1 MKFFQGGFTNMNFK
15 KVATISIALNIALL
29 LVGGYFVYSNMSGD
43 DKKVVSSPEYKMESS
58 EVSSATSDNNSNE
71 RERSPSY
78 KVRTSIFN
86 NAISVDT
93 GVVFLGD
100 SITNF
105 NEWGEA
111 FPYVKVYNRGIS
123 GDTTV
128 GVMKRLNQIV
138 ALKPSK
144 VFIMIG
150 INDLGAKTP
159 KEEILKNYNTI
170 LEKMK
175 SELPDTK
182 IFIESI
188 LPTKPLAKS
197 KKLSN
202 EDINWLN
209 TELGKVAKENGHTF
223 IDLHSLFVD
232 QDGQLKGEWTVDGVH
247 ITGDGYKAWENEIK
261 KYVYR

>member
-1 MKFFQGGFTNMNFK
+1 MNLK
-15 KVATISIALNIALL
+15 KVATISIALNITLL
-29 LVGGYFVYSNMSGD
+29 LVGGYFVYSNVIGE
-43 DKKVVSSPEYKMESS
+43 KKAILSPEYKIESS
-58 EVSSATSDNNSNE
+58 EVSSATSDSYGNQ

-86 NAISVDT
+86 NATSVDT

-100 SITNF
+100 SLTNF

-111 FPYVKVYNRGIS
+111 FPYVKTYNRGIS

-128 GVMKRLNQIV
+128 GVIKRLNQIV

-170 LEKMK
+170 LGKMK

-188 LPTKPLAKS
+188 LPTKPLAKA

-209 TELGKVAKENGHTF
+209 IELEKVAKENGHTF
-223 IDLHSLFVD
+223 IDLHDLFTD
-232 QDGQLKGEWTVDGVH
+232 KEGQLKEEWTVDGVH
-247 ITGDGYKAWENEIK
+247 ITGDGYKAWEDKIK

>member
-1 MKFFQGGFTNMNFK
+1 MYLGGCINMNLK

-29 LVGGYFVYSNMSGD
+29 LVGGYFVYSNMNSD
-43 DKKVVSSPEYKMESS
+43 DKKVVASPEYKIESS
-58 EVSSATSDNNSNE
+58 EVSSATSNNNSNE

-86 NAISVDT
+86 NATSVDT

-111 FPYVKVYNRGIS
+111 FPFVKTYNRGIS

-209 TELGKVAKENGHTF
+209 KELERVAKENGNTF
-223 IDLHSLFVD
+223 IDLHSLFAD
-232 QDGQLKGEWTVDGVH
+232 KDGELKGEWTVDGVH
-247 ITGDGYKAWENEIK
+247 ITGEGYKAWENEIK

>member
-1 MKFFQGGFTNMNFK
+1 MNCK
-15 KVATISIALNIALL
+15 KVATISIALNMAVL
-29 LVGGYFVYSNMSGD
+29 LVGGYFIYSSVNND
-43 DKKVVSSPEYKMESS
+43 DKKVVESPEHKIEST
-58 EVSSATSDNNSNE
+58 EISSSTSDNNSNE

-86 NAISVDT
+86 KATSVDT

-111 FPYVKVYNRGIS
+111 FPYVKTYNRGIS

-128 GVMKRLNQIV
+128 GVMKRLNQVV
-138 ALKPSK
+138 ALNPSK
-144 VFIMIG
+144 IFIMIG

-182 IFIESI
+182 IFVESI

-209 TELGKVAKENGHTF
+209 KELERVAKENGSTF
-223 IDLHSLFVD
+223 INLHSLFID
-232 QDGQLKGEWTVDGVH
+232 KDGELKGEWTVDGVH
-247 ITGDGYKAWENEIK
+247 ITGEGYKTWENEIK
-261 KYVYR
+261 KYIYR